1 MPLALK
7 QAVAEMKGNGTV
19 HAIAVLTIGLTVFL
33 FSSLFWCWNMAQQ
46 WFSDTRGNMPIMI
59 YLKDGHP
66 AMDEMSSRIAGLF
79 PGSRLKLIPKDEA
92 LSRLRESLERD
103 SAGAGGFLDGFETN
117 PLPDTIQMMPA
128 SERLSSDAVTA
139 IAATLG
145 SLEGVERVSYPTVWL
160 ERFHQAFQTIRLVAL
175 SLCGVMAAASVMI
188 VSITARLALG
198 ARKEEIA
205 ILRLLGASDS
215 FIATPIYIQGG
226 VQGILGGGIGLT
238 ALYIGYRYLLM
249 PVSGYWDTGM
259 FSAHFLSWTY
269 AASIWAG
276 AIFAGT
282 LGCVIAAYS
291 FLRV

>member
-1 MPLALK
+1 MPRALK
-7 QAVAEMKGNGTV
+7 QAIAEMKGNGIV

-33 FSSLFWCWNMAQQ
+33 FSSLFWCWNTVQQ
-46 WFSDTRGNMPIMI
+46 WFSDTRGSMPIMI

-66 AMDEMSSRIAGLF
+66 AMDEMANRIAGLL

-103 SAGAGGFLDGFETN
+103 AAGAGGFLDGFETN
-117 PLPDTIQMMPA
+117 PLPDTIQILPA
-128 SERLSSDAVTA
+128 SDRLPADA
-139 IAATLG
+139 IAGIATRLG
-145 SLEGVERVSYPTVWL
+145 SLEGVERVAYPTAWIEQL
-160 ERFHQAFQTIRLVAL
+160 HQAFQAVRLVAL

-188 VSITARLALG
+188 VSITARLTLG
-198 ARKEEIA
+198 ARKAEIA

-215 FIATPIYIQGG
+215 FIVTPIYLQG
-226 VQGILGGGIGLT
+226 VLQGILGGGIGLT
-238 ALYIGYRYLLM
+238 ALWVGYRYLLI
-249 PVSGYWDTGM
+249 PVPGHWDIGM
-259 FSAHFLSWTY
+259 FSPHFLSWTY

-282 LGCVIAAYS
+282 LGCIVAAYS